1 MPIDKPYV
9 SNLDAS
15 LDVVS
20 PVQVVEHSKDPVAL
34 FCNSADQLQQI
45 NRPLPYQLPPKYDLP
60 HPSVHFTFNGST
72 MDEADR
78 PFYGLI

>member
-1 MPIDKPYV
+1 MPLDKPYV
-9 SNLDAS
+9 NKLSAS

-20 PVQVVEHSKDPVAL
+20 PAQVVEHSNDPVAQ
-34 FCNSADQLQQI
+34 FCNNADQLQQI
-45 NRPLPYQLPPKYDLP
+45 NRPRPYQLPPKHDLP
-60 HPSVHFTFNGST
+60 HPSVQFTFNGST